1 MQCPLEWLMN
11 TVYFFQI
18 TSRTVESESLRSSL
32 FTFRFDRQV
41 VIFKNKGLCSFHIYL
56 IVMRSLPDMYSCI
69 VGTTPSISEFRE
81 RCGGSTRTG
90 GIFLT
95 RTKLKIW
102 KAFLFNLWSSN
113 FQRSKR
119 STYVFVFLAWIAV
132 PNCHHK
138 GSYWKNRRTKHLKWW
153 IKNQADILPLPSSF
167 LKIKGFLNWT

>member
-1 MQCPLEWLMN
+1 MN

-95 RTKLKIW
+95 RTKLKI
-102 KAFLFNLWSSN
+102 
-113 FQRSKR
+113 
-119 STYVFVFLAWIAV
+119 
-132 PNCHHK
+132 
-138 GSYWKNRRTKHLKWW
+138 
-153 IKNQADILPLPSSF
+153 
-167 LKIKGFLNWT
+167 